1 MLDFN
6 RHFLE
11 MHMSILRA
19 VCYPFSR
26 CSCTVSSQMILC
38 LVFFRGAELQT
49 IELWQLFRRSAHL
62 LCWP

>member
-26 CSCTVSSQMILC
+26 CSCVVSSQMILC
-38 LVFFRGAELQT
+38 LVFFRGSELLT
-49 IELWQLFRRSAHL
+49 IEL
-62 LCWP
+62 